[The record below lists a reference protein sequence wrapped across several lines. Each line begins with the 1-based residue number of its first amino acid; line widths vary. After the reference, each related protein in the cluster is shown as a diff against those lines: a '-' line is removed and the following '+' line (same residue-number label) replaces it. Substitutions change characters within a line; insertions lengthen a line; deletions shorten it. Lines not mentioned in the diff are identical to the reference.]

1 MFSRKNTEEAD
12 VRELAAEAFPQME
25 SPGIVDQTIPG
36 CPRKERDKKM
46 KRRLRLF
53 FLVFIIAPGFFLFKG
68 HFYQKS
74 MKPVKF
80 RMLKLCKTYNCLPA
94 AI

>member
-1 MFSRKNTEEAD
+1 
-12 VRELAAEAFPQME
+12 ME

-46 KRRLRLF
+46 KRRLKMF
-53 FLVFIIAPGFFLFKG
+53 FLVIIIASGIFLCKCE
-68 HFYQKS
+68 FYLIS
-74 MKPVKF
+74 MKRVENE
-80 RMLKLCKTYNCLPA
+80 RAKLCKIYKCVRL